1 MSAQQ
6 VAKRGPMPVAY
17 FGIAVGLLAL
27 ANAWRV
33 GVHLWQLPQTVSAVL
48 SAAALAVWLSLLIAY
63 AGKWLAQREA
73 ALAEIRHPVQ
83 SAFAA
88 LGLVS
93 SLLAAQ
99 LLLPWWRPAALLVF
113 GIAVTGQL
121 ALALHLYGRFWQG
134 GFAPEQVTPTIYLP
148 MVAQNFVAGT
158 AAAGFGWPQV
168 GALFFGVGA
177 FAWLAMESMILHRAA
192 VHEPLPEALRPTL
205 GIQLAPPVVGGVSYL
220 AVSSGAPDLLAQAML
235 GYGLFQALLLLR
247 LLPWIRR
254 QPFAPSYWGFSF
266 GVAALPTLAMR
277 MAERGDT
284 GPAAWLA
291 PALFVAAN
299 LIIGALAWKTLGL
312 LLQGKLLPPQ
322 AAAPASAAA
331 VAEVAVK
338 QN

>member
-1 MSAQQ
+1 MNASNHASR
-6 VAKRGPMPVAY
+6 APLPVA
-17 FGIAVGLLAL
+17 FFSIAVGALAL

-33 GVHLWQLPQTVSAVL
+33 GVRVWHLPLAVSEVL
-48 SAAALAVWLSLLIAY
+48 SAAALAVWIGLLFAY
-63 AGKWLAQREA
+63 GRNWLYQREA

-88 LGLVS
+88 LGTVS

-99 LLLPWWRPAALLVF
+99 VLLPWSRPAALAVF
-113 GIAVTGQL
+113 GVAMVGQL
-121 ALALHLYGRFWQG
+121 LLALYLYGRFWQG
-134 GFAPEQVTPTIYLP
+134 GLKPEQVTPAIYLP

-192 VHEPLPEALRPTL
+192 VQEPLPEALRPTL

-220 AVSSGAPDLLAQAML
+220 AVSQGLPDLLSQAML

-277 MAERGDT
+277 MVERGDT
-284 GPAAWLA
+284 GPALWLA
-291 PALFVAAN
+291 PVLFAAAN
-299 LIIGALAWKTLGL
+299 LIIGALAYKTLGL
-312 LLQGKLLPPQ
+312 LLGGKLLPAQP
-322 AAAPASAAA
+322 AAIAANLEA
-331 VAEVAVK
+331 AR
-338 QN
+338 QG

>member
-1 MSAQQ
+1 MNAQE
-6 VAKRGPMPVAY
+6 VAKRGPMPVA
-17 FGIAVGLLAL
+17 FFSIAVGSLAL

-33 GVHLWQLPQTVSAVL
+33 GVRLWQLPQAVSEVL

-63 AGKWLAQREA
+63 ARKWLVQREA
-73 ALAEIRHPVQ
+73 ALAEMRHPVQ

-88 LGLVS
+88 LGMVS

-99 LLLPWWRPAALLVF
+99 LLLPWSRPAALLVF
-113 GIAVTGQL
+113 GVGVTGQL
-121 ALALHLYGRFWQG
+121 ALALYLYGRFWQG
-134 GFAPEQVTPTIYLP
+134 GLKPELVTPAIYLP

-158 AAAGFGWPQV
+158 AAAAFGWPQV

-192 VHEPLPEALRPTL
+192 VHDPLPEALRPTL

-220 AVSSGAPDLLAQAML
+220 AVGQGQPDLFTQAML

-247 LLPWIRR
+247 LLPWIRK

-266 GVAALPTLAMR
+266 GVAALPTMAMR

-284 GPAAWLA
+284 GPALWLA

-299 LIIGALAWKTLGL
+299 LIIGTLAWKTLGL
-312 LLQGKLLPPQ
+312 LFSGKLLP
-322 AAAPASAAA
+322 APA
-331 VAEVAVK
+331 VAPAPAIPETAVK

>member
-1 MSAQQ
+1 MSTEEI
-6 VAKRGPMPVAY
+6 AKRGPMPVA
-17 FGIAVGLLAL
+17 FFSIAVGALAL

-33 GVHLWQLPQTVSAVL
+33 GVRLWHLPAAVAELL
-48 SAAALAVWLSLLIAY
+48 SAAALALWLGLLLAY
-63 AGKWLAQREA
+63 ARKWLLQREA

-88 LGLVS
+88 LGMVA

-99 LLLPWWRPAALLVF
+99 LLLPWLRPAALAVF
-113 GIAVTGQL
+113 GVAVTGQL
-121 ALALHLYGRFWQG
+121 VLGLYLYGRFWQG
-134 GFAPEQVTPTIYLP
+134 GFKPELVTPTIYLP

-158 AAAGFGWPQV
+158 ASASFGWPQL

-177 FAWLAMESMILHRAA
+177 FGWLAMESMILHRAA
-192 VHEPLPEALRPTL
+192 VHDPLPEALRPTL

-220 AVSSGAPDLLAQAML
+220 ALSQGQPDLVAQALL

-247 LLPWIRR
+247 LLPWISR
-254 QPFAPSYWGFSF
+254 QPFAPSWWGFSF
-266 GVAALPTLAMR
+266 GVAALPTMAMR

-284 GPAAWLA
+284 GPALWLA

-299 LIIGALAWKTLGL
+299 LIIGTLAWKTLGL
-312 LLQGKLLPPQ
+312 LFSGKLLPVQ
-322 AAAPASAAA
+322 AVAAPA
-331 VAEVAVK
+331 VTEVAVK